1 MVNYLRI
8 PRTPATARMTDPT
21 PDSGDSVEW
30 VDPHA
35 PLPVEQLTTLQRRL
49 VYDVSGAPGSAA
61 VLFADHPPAVTVGR
75 EGSRADVR
83 MTDAELLAHNLPLHF
98 VPRGGGAL
106 LHLPGQVTCYPVL
119 PIGTFDISPGE
130 YVRRLLRAVA
140 SVAVAYS
147 LPVEVDEADVSVR
160 VRGRRFA
167 HVGVAVR
174 NGVTLFGVV
183 LNVSPDLEPFR
194 FVHVDADPTPMTSL
208 QRETS
213 LRVTPAAVRQKLL
226 DALCDTF
233 ALRRAVAPVR
243 HPFSVLQLARHA
255 YARRH

>member
-1 MVNYLRI
+1 
-8 PRTPATARMTDPT
+8 MTDPL
-21 PDSGDSVEW
+21 PEPS
-30 VDPHA
+30 DPFA
-35 PLPVEQLTTLQRRL
+35 PLTVDLLTTLQRRL

-83 MTDAELLAHNLPLHF
+83 LSDAELVSQNLPLHF
-98 VPRGGGAL
+98 VPRGGGAM

-119 PIGTFDISPGE
+119 PISQYGVTAGE
-130 YVRRLLRAVA
+130 YVGRLLRAVA

-147 LPVEVDEADVSVR
+147 LPVEVDEAGVSAR
-160 VRGRRFA
+160 IRGRRFA

-183 LNVSPDLEPFR
+183 LNVNPDLEPFR
-194 FVHVDADPTPMTSL
+194 HVHVDADPQPMTSL

-213 LRVTPAAVRQKLL
+213 LRITPHPVRQKLL
-226 DALCDTF
+226 NAVCDAF
-233 ALRRAVAPVR
+233 ALRRAVAPAR
-243 HPFSVLQLARHA
+243 RPFSVLTLSRHA
-255 YARRH
+255 YARRY

>member
-1 MVNYLRI
+1 M
-8 PRTPATARMTDPT
+8 ADPT
-21 PDSGDSVEW
+21 PDSAARVEW

-83 MTDAELLAHNLPLHF
+83 MSDADLIAHNLPLHF

-119 PIGTFDISPGE
+119 PIGTFDITPGE
-130 YVRRLLRAVA
+130 YVRRLLRATA
-140 SVAVAYS
+140 SVAEEYS
-147 LPVEVDEADVSVR
+147 LPADVDESDVSVR

-167 HVGVAVR
+167 HVGIAVR
-174 NGVTLFGVV
+174 NGVSLFGVV

-194 FVHVDADPTPMTSL
+194 FVHVDADPVPMTSL
-208 QRETS
+208 QRESS
-213 LRVTPAAVRQKLL
+213 LRITPHSVRQKLL
-226 DALCDTF
+226 DALCDSF
-233 ALRRAVAPVR
+233 ALRRAVASAR
-243 HPFSVLQLARHA
+243 RPFSVLQLARHA

>member
-1 MVNYLRI
+1 
-8 PRTPATARMTDPT
+8 MTDPT
-21 PDSGDSVEW
+21 HDSGEHVEW

-61 VLFADHPPAVTVGR
+61 VLFCDHPPAVTVGR

-83 MTDAELLAHNLPLHF
+83 MSDAELTAHNLPLHF

-119 PIGTFDISPGE
+119 PIGAFGISPGE
-130 YVRRLLRAVA
+130 YVRRLLRAMA
-140 SVAVAYS
+140 NLAVAYS
-147 LPVEVDEADVSVR
+147 LPVEVDEVDVSVR

-167 HVGVAVR
+167 HVGTAVR

-183 LNVSPDLEPFR
+183 LNVNPDLEPFR
-194 FVHVDADPTPMTSL
+194 FVHVDADPVPMTSL
-208 QRETS
+208 QRETT
-213 LRVTPAAVRQKLL
+213 LRVTHSGVRQKLL
-226 DALCDTF
+226 DAICDAF
-233 ALRRAVAPVR
+233 ALRRAVASAR
-243 HPFSVLQLARHA
+243 RPFSVLQLSRHA
-255 YARRH
+255 YAHRH